1 MNEEKNNIVN
11 KLLAVITIIAIL
23 LGGGVGWGLL
33 QARVDG
39 QAQTIAE
46 LRADVESLKSDS
58 IRRDDFHR
66 IIFELREDNR
76 RMQEDIKKILQ
87 EVSSLRSSQ
96 VN

>member
-1 MNEEKNNIVN
+1 MNEDKNNIVN

-39 QAQTIAE
+39 QERVIAE
-46 LRADVESLKSDS
+46 IRSDVEILKSDS

-87 EVSSLRSSQ
+87 EVSSLKSTTP
-96 VN
+96 N